1 VWYVFF
7 FSEHLQGTN
16 SANLVRFCG
25 TERRRHWS
33 QAIPLNGMKKT
44 TRPRKEKEDSDK
56 TEDITVSTAIGKG
69 FE

>member
-1 VWYVFF
+1 
-7 FSEHLQGTN
+7 
-16 SANLVRFCG
+16 
-25 TERRRHWS
+25 
-33 QAIPLNGMKKT
+33 MKKT